1 MILLK
6 ELMSEL
12 HKNNRFFVHLRA
24 EEKKDLI
31 LFSFSFRMDQYIL
44 KAVKRGKKY
53 LFSEDIDFSERTGE
67 NELNSNK
74 YIIEQRNL
82 KEMDLI
88 QVLSSATNIYSKVA
102 IDSAV
107 RHYREMYNANLVTK
121 KEAVLEAV
129 GNLNIKFSNLQI
141 DFNGR
146 DFKYDNKNKDSII
159 LLLTSKKG
167 VIVKNNEKY
176 ETPSILF
183 NKVDV
188 FSSINVFLKEVVYAE
203 KLLRLNIDSDKNNTN
218 NKDEN
223 RFDKQDNL

>member
-6 ELMSEL
+6 ELMNEL
-12 HKNNRFFVHLRA
+12 HKDNRFFVHLRA
-24 EEKKDLI
+24 EETKDSI
-31 LFSFSFRMDQYIL
+31 LFNFSFRMDQYIL
-44 KAVKRGKKY
+44 KAIKKGEKY
-53 LFSEDIDFSERTGE
+53 LFSEDIEFLDRTGE
-67 NELNSNK
+67 NELSSNK
-74 YIIEQRNL
+74 YIIEQRDL

-129 GNLNIKFSNLQI
+129 ANLNIKFSNLKI

-146 DFKYDNKNKDSII
+146 DFKYNNKNRDSIA

-167 VIVKNNEKY
+167 IIVKNNEKY
-176 ETPSILF
+176 ETPSILL

-188 FSSINVFLKEVVYAE
+188 FSSINVFLKEIVSAE
-203 KLLRLNIDSDKNNTN
+203 KLLRLKIDNN
-218 NKDEN
+218 
-223 RFDKQDNL
+223 